1 VNVSES
7 GWAGILRAAFHVGI
21 GVEAGLATPADAD
34 ELARSAFTHQ
44 VLRALVEVDGGVEE
58 ARAIA
63 QLIPEEIPQLW
74 HGYGER
80 TWEIVAAGA
89 AAGFDVRVGLED
101 VLVLPDGRVASDNAE
116 LVTAAVEL
124 IGRPA

>member
-1 VNVSES
+1 ME
-7 GWAGILRAAFHVGI
+7 
-21 GVEAGLATPADAD
+21 VE
-34 ELARSAFTHQ
+34 
-44 VLRALVEVDGGVEE
+44 GGVGD

-63 QLIPEEIPQLW
+63 QLIPDALPQLW

-89 AAGFDVRVGLED
+89 SAGFDVRVGLED
-101 VLVLPDGRVASDNAE
+101 VLLLPDGHVAADNAE
-116 LVTAAVEL
+116 LVTAAVQL